1 MKRYPAIFIGH
12 GSPMQIADG
21 APGRG
26 FLERLGPELGKPAAI
41 LIASAHWETMQP
53 AVSGAAHPE
62 TIYDFGGFPRAFYQ
76 VKYPAPGAPDIAKR
90 VAALLEQAGLPAH
103 IDPQQGLDHG
113 AWVPLRLM
121 YPDADVPVAQLS
133 LQHHLGP
140 AHHLA
145 LGRALAPLRDEGVLI
160 LGAGNMTHNL
170 QDAFRKMAEGDPNAP
185 TDAWA
190 LAFDR
195 WVADA
200 ATAGR
205 LDDLVHYRERAPHAR
220 MAHPRD
226 EHYLPLLVAAG
237 AGGEGAV
244 AKRLN
249 DEFLFG
255 NMSQA
260 AFAFDAPERL
270 AA

>member
-1 MKRYPAIFIGH
+1 MALRAAASRHGTGERELQKLVDGGAFVDLRAVTREAIRTARAVDDLSDMDRYVGVT
-12 GSPMQIADG
+12 G
-21 APGRG
+21 
-26 FLERLGPELGKPAAI
+26 
-41 LIASAHWETMQP
+41 LIDE
-53 AVSGAAHPE
+53 
-62 TIYDFGGFPRAFYQ
+62 
-76 VKYPAPGAPDIAKR
+76 
-90 VAALLEQAGLPAH
+90 
-103 IDPQQGLDHG
+103 
-113 AWVPLRLM
+113 
-121 YPDADVPVAQLS
+121 
-133 LQHHLGP
+133 
-140 AHHLA
+140 
-145 LGRALAPLRDEGVLI
+145 APLV
-160 LGAGNMTHNL
+160 
-170 QDAFRKMAEGDPNAP
+170 
-185 TDAWA
+185 
-190 LAFDR
+190 AFDR

-270 AA
+270 AACTRGRTRPPPQHGTSPPAAAPRPSPRPPSRD